1 MNIKELLGDAYKDDM
16 SIEEINTALE
26 GKNLVDASELPPT
39 ISKSTY
45 DKTASELAKAKS
57 RISELEN
64 ANLSDNEKL
73 KKALEDAKKV
83 KDEYNRKS
91 IRLDVE
97 NVFVS
102 GGLKEEDYKGVI
114 DSIVTD
120 NAETSVETAKNLIS
134 LITNQKKAAEQAVK
148 KEFQDALKKPPAGG
162 DGALIKEDFDK
173 MNLTEK
179 AKFKAENPEQ
189 YNLLFGGK

>member
-39 ISKSTY
+39 VSKSTY

-162 DGALIKEDFDK
+162 DGALTKEDFDK